1 MIKID
6 FSSAIAIYLSFSIV
20 LVFVLWLFYTMRRGD
35 ILNETKY
42 LQQCPY
48 CTYMF
53 FNYRLAE
60 DVSQLTHDTKSEEAL
75 ILNAQEPTQE
85 SSFEEKDSQTNKVN
99 VLICPQCRSYINL
112 DDANSEGDR

>member
-6 FSSAIAIYLSFSIV
+6 FSSAISIYLCLSIF
-20 LVFVLWLFYTMRRGD
+20 LVFILWIFYNYRRDG

-53 FNYRLAE
+53 FNYALETSPKVQDIKKSGVDA
-60 DVSQLTHDTKSEEAL
+60 SEENPNLISAEISQDENLGNLKSNAL
-75 ILNAQEPTQE
+75 
-85 SSFEEKDSQTNKVN
+85 V
-99 VLICPQCRSYINL
+99 CPRCSSYIDL
-112 DDANSEGDR
+112 

>member
-6 FSSAIAIYLSFSIV
+6 FSSAISVYLCLSIF
-20 LVFVLWLFYTMRRGD
+20 LVFILWIFYNYRKGG

-53 FNYRLAE
+53 FNYTPETSPKAHEMKEGGE
-60 DVSQLTHDTKSEEAL
+60 DTSEESSIKAEISQDENFNKLKSNAL
-75 ILNAQEPTQE
+75 
-85 SSFEEKDSQTNKVN
+85 V
-99 VLICPQCRSYINL
+99 CPRCNSYI
-112 DDANSEGDR
+112 DP